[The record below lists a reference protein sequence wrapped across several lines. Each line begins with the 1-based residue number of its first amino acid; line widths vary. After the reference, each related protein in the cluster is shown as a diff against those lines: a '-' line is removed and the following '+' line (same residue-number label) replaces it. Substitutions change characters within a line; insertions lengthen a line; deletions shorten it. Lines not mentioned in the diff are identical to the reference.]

1 MDNFI
6 PGAAALRLVQ
16 SALQF
21 STDSEAVRTFIQDLP
36 VLSKEQVPLED
47 NCPIC
52 LLPFLEILQDKGD
65 DEENGITKIEGC
77 GHFFCRRE

>member
-1 MDNFI
+1 MDGFI
-6 PGAAALRLVQ
+6 PSAAALRLVQ
-16 SALQF
+16 SVLQS

-36 VLSKEQVPLED
+36 VLSKEQVSLED

-52 LLPFLEILQDKGD
+52 LVPFLEILQVKED

-77 GHFFCRRE
+77 GHLFCRKE

>member
-1 MDNFI
+1 MDSFI
-6 PGAAALRLVQ
+6 PGAAVLRLVQ

-21 STDSEAVRTFIQDLP
+21 STDSEAVRTSIQDLP

>member
-1 MDNFI
+1 MDSFV
-6 PGAAALRLVQ
+6 PSAAALRLVQ
-16 SALQF
+16 GALLF

-65 DEENGITKIEGC
+65 DEENGLTKIEGC
-77 GHFFCRRE
+77 GHLFCRRE